1 MVPWLLCALLGGW
14 GLYLLGRL
22 YCLHRAMEALAGQL
36 TDWLDRDTNT
46 LLTLSLSRD
55 PYVRRLTSQL
65 NGQLRRLRRQRRRYQ
80 NGDRELK
87 EAVTNLSHDLR
98 TPLTAICGYLEL
110 LEQTEQSSVAARYLA
125 QIQNQVE
132 RMKQLTEELFR
143 YSLLSTAQ
151 PLERA
156 DVMLNQVLEES
167 LLAHHGALTQRN
179 IVPDLDLTT
188 VPVRRQLDQGALSR
202 VFANILS
209 NVLKYSEG
217 DLAVRLTSEGEIT
230 FFNAASGLT
239 PVMAGRLFD
248 RFYTVES
255 GRHATGLGLT
265 IAKHL
270 TEAMGGRIRADCRGG
285 RLTIALSFPAEPS
298 KREGASCSTPYFCDT
313 M

>member
-1 MVPWLLCALLGGW
+1 
-14 GLYLLGRL
+14 
-22 YCLHRAMEALAGQL
+22 
-36 TDWLDRDTNT
+36 
-46 LLTLSLSRD
+46 
-55 PYVRRLTSQL
+55 
-65 NGQLRRLRRQRRRYQ
+65 
-80 NGDRELK
+80 
-87 EAVTNLSHDLR
+87 
-98 TPLTAICGYLEL
+98 
-110 LEQTEQSSVAARYLA
+110 
-125 QIQNQVE
+125 
-132 RMKQLTEELFR
+132 MKQLTEELFR

-230 FFNAASGLT
+230 FSNAASGLT

-298 KREGASCSTPYFCDT
+298 KREGVSCSTPYFCDT

>member
-1 MVPWLLCALLGGW
+1 M
-14 GLYLLGRL
+14 
-22 YCLHRAMEALAGQL
+22 
-36 TDWLDRDTNT
+36 
-46 LLTLSLSRD
+46 
-55 PYVRRLTSQL
+55 
-65 NGQLRRLRRQRRRYQ
+65 
-80 NGDRELK
+80 
-87 EAVTNLSHDLR
+87 TNLSHDLR

-110 LEQTEQSSVAARYLA
+110 LEQTEQSSAAARYLA

-132 RMKQLTEELFR
+132 RMKQLMEELFQ

-217 DLAVRLTSEGEIT
+217 DLAVGLTSEGEIT
-230 FFNAASGLT
+230 FSNAASGLT
-239 PVMAGRLFD
+239 PVMAGRLFE

>member
-1 MVPWLLCALLGGW
+1 
-14 GLYLLGRL
+14 
-22 YCLHRAMEALAGQL
+22 
-36 TDWLDRDTNT
+36 
-46 LLTLSLSRD
+46 
-55 PYVRRLTSQL
+55 
-65 NGQLRRLRRQRRRYQ
+65 
-80 NGDRELK
+80 
-87 EAVTNLSHDLR
+87 
-98 TPLTAICGYLEL
+98 
-110 LEQTEQSSVAARYLA
+110 
-125 QIQNQVE
+125 
-132 RMKQLTEELFR
+132 MKQLTEELFR

-167 LLAHHGALTQRN
+167 LFGPPWGPNPAEHCSGPG
-179 IVPDLDLTT
+179 PDHCTSAA
-188 VPVRRQLDQGALSR
+188 RQLDQGALSR

-230 FFNAASGLT
+230 FSNAASGLT

-313 M
+313 NVKNTLEEACAMYQLSNFIDNDDIRTLARWDPFKLLNTSGTSVSARTAPRPLILAALCMCAGGRSSVI